1 MPEYDA
7 PPIARDANATPAL
20 ANTRDAAINPA
31 LQSRAPR
38 FAGRRRDM
46 TPAAEPYER
55 TAMPPTAVHFN
66 GSVNLPDTETVMREI
81 SSRIPHGVRRMTDGE
96 TGDRNYWI
104 NFQIRKFEQM
114 PEFETVS
121 VGQAYETAPDAPPMP
136 QLRLTEGAS
145 AEMIDWPNLGYAD
158 EYTRSFAIFERMQNE
173 GTIPAGVRFQL
184 QYPTPL
190 ASMAGTIAPD
200 DMPRVAPSYEEALFA
215 DLDSALG
222 RLPDERI
229 AVQWDVAVEFG
240 ALEGAMGPKV
250 PIDQIAP
257 GLVRCLERVPA
268 DVPVGM
274 HLCYGDYGHQHFKQP
289 ESLQMQVDLVN
300 AVSSAAR
307 RPLNFVSFTVPQ
319 GRNDTAYFEPLG
331 GLRTGADTELYFALV
346 PYHPD
351 DQAPGTT
358 AEQIENID
366 AALIN
371 SPAGPRHWGICT
383 ECGMGRVAARDVP
396 RLLDLHSQILASSRG

>member
-1 MPEYDA
+1 
-7 PPIARDANATPAL
+7 
-20 ANTRDAAINPA
+20 
-31 LQSRAPR
+31 
-38 FAGRRRDM
+38 
-46 TPAAEPYER
+46 
-55 TAMPPTAVHFN
+55 MPPTAVHFN
-66 GSVNLPDTETVMREI
+66 GSVNLPDAETVMREI
-81 SSRIPHGVRRMTDGE
+81 CARIPDGLRRMTDGE
-96 TGDRNYWI
+96 TGDRGYWI
-104 NFQIRKFEQM
+104 SFQTRRFEQM

-121 VGQAYETAPDAPPMP
+121 AGQAYETSPDAPAMP
-136 QLRLTEGAS
+136 HLRLTEGAS
-145 AEMIDWPNLGYAD
+145 VEMINWPNLGYAD
-158 EYTRSFAIFERMQNE
+158 AYTESFATFESMRNE
-173 GTIPAGVRFQL
+173 GTIPAGVRFQM

-200 DMPRVAPSYEEALFA
+200 ELPKVAPSYEQALFA
-215 DLDSALG
+215 DLDSALE
-222 RLPDERI
+222 RLPHDRV

-300 AVSSAAR
+300 AVASAAR
-307 RPLNFVSFTVPQ
+307 RPVNFFSFTVPQ
-319 GRNDTAYFEPLG
+319 GRDDSAYFGPVAELT
-331 GLRTGADTELYFALV
+331 TGPDTELYFALV

-351 DQAPGTT
+351 DQRSGTT
-358 AEQIENID
+358 AEQIEHID

-371 SPAGPRHWGICT
+371 SPAGARHWGICT
-383 ECGMGRVAARDVP
+383 ECGMGRVDADDVP
-396 RLLDLHSQILASSRG
+396 RLLDLHSSILASPHG